1 MKAKSILLA
10 ALVAVAGLMLESLP
24 AGAEC
29 WMTCPPGSTATP
41 SSSVDQ
47 GATATVEPAASPQ
60 EATPAKKPEATAKA
74 SPTAPVTP
82 KPAAAPAGAEPAT
95 EPPSVQ
101 STTPAP
107 EPARAQDPVAPPAP
121 APNAAFQRAP
131 TQPAAPAPVPIPGT
145 VPGTATMHVVPE

>member
-10 ALVAVAGLMLESLP
+10 ELVAVAGLIFVPLP

-29 WMTCPPGSTATP
+29 WMVCPPGSTAAP
-41 SSSVDQ
+41 SSKGDQ

-60 EATPAKKPEATAKA
+60 EATPAKKPKATAKA
-74 SPTAPVTP
+74 SPTAPVKP
-82 KPAAAPAGAEPAT
+82 RPAAAPAEAEPAT

-101 STTPAP
+101 STTPAQ
-107 EPARAQDPVAPPAP
+107 PARTQGPVAPPAP
-121 APNAAFQRAP
+121 VLNAAFQPAP